1 MNINEGIRKAEIRR
15 ANRLIGIKY
24 AEAQHKSQIKGDQF
38 AIFHL
43 GQALAFEEA
52 IRIIKM
58 IFHDEMRG
66 EDWE

>member
-1 MNINEGIRKAEIRR
+1 MNINEGVYQAELRR
-15 ANRLIGIKY
+15 LVRMVGIKY
-24 AEAQHKSQIKGDQF
+24 ANAQHKSQIKGDQF
-38 AIFHL
+38 AIYHL

-58 IFHDEMRG
+58 VFHDEMRG